1 MVGSVQLQV
10 LPVKRP
16 NYAFK
21 PIAEQALRPNQ
32 TIVPQ
37 RLNAAL
43 AVRAEAAASCHSD
56 PLPQIQPWNGH
67 WIIAESALFHL
78 SFQSRHASRVY
89 VMAIGLDIIGDYA
102 FCDHCTDHNFAS
114 IRKVAG

>member
-1 MVGSVQLQV
+1 MLLKSASGAHPNIASLQS
-10 LPVKRP
+10 

-43 AVRAEAAASCHSD
+43 GIS
-56 PLPQIQPWNGH
+56 
-67 WIIAESALFHL
+67 
-78 SFQSRHASRVY
+78 
-89 VMAIGLDIIGDYA
+89 
-102 FCDHCTDHNFAS
+102 
-114 IRKVAG
+114 

>member
-1 MVGSVQLQV
+1 MM
-10 LPVKRP
+10 P

-43 AVRAEAAASCHSD
+43 EF
-56 PLPQIQPWNGH
+56 I
-67 WIIAESALFHL
+67 
-78 SFQSRHASRVY
+78 
-89 VMAIGLDIIGDYA
+89 
-102 FCDHCTDHNFAS
+102 
-114 IRKVAG
+114 